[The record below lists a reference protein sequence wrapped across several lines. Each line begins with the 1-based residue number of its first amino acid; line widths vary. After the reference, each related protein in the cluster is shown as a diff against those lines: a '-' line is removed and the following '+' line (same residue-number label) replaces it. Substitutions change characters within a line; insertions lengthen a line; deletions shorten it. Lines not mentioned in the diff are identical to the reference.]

1 MFVFSKEQKVF
12 KIGKVSIGGQPGQF
26 PAILIG
32 SIFFKSHKI
41 LEDERNGI
49 FDKVA
54 AEQLINTQ
62 DEWVDKTGI
71 PAFLD
76 VVGEY
81 PESLIRYIEFVTSI
95 TDSPLLMDGVTAA
108 VRIPVCQ
115 YLQESGIKEHVIYNS
130 IDFYSDAAELAAIK
144 EAGISQA
151 ILLAYGPRAIWPQ
164 DKLKLLAGQMDT
176 KNLLEKA
183 EEAGV
188 DKILIDTAVLD
199 APSIG
204 LSARTIYLV
213 KEELGYPVGTAPCN
227 AIYTWSKGKEFQAV
241 KNSIIATSAM
251 IRTLG
256 ADFILYGS
264 IANAPIIFPAMAL
277 VESCIAYNN
286 RREFKI
292 QLAENHPLTKI
303 F

>member
-1 MFVFSKEQKVF
+1 LFIFSKEQKIF
-12 KIGKVSIGGQPGQF
+12 KIGKISIGGQPGQT
-26 PAILIG
+26 PAVLIG

-49 FDKVA
+49 FDKAA

-62 DEWVDKTGI
+62 DEWADKTGI
-71 PAFLD
+71 HALLD

-81 PESLIRYIEFVTSI
+81 PEALIRYIEFVTSI
-95 TDSPLLMDGVTAA
+95 TDAPLLMDGVTAA

-115 YLQESGIKEHVIYNS
+115 YLQESGIKERVIYNS

-144 EAGISQA
+144 SAGIKQA
-151 ILLAYGPRAIWPQ
+151 VLLAYGPRALWPK
-164 DKLKLLAGQMDT
+164 DKLKLIAGQMET

-183 EEAGV
+183 EDAGV

-204 LSARTIYLV
+204 ISARAIYLI
-213 KEELGYPVGTAPCN
+213 KEELGYPAGTAPCN

-256 ADFILYGS
+256 ADFVLYGS

-277 VESCIAYNN
+277 VDSCIAYNN

>member
-1 MFVFSKEQKVF
+1 LFIFSKAQQIF
-12 KIGKVSIGGQPGQF
+12 KIGKINIGGQPGQN
-26 PAILIG
+26 PTVLIG

-41 LEDERNGI
+41 LENERNGI
-49 FDKVA
+49 FDKAA

-62 DEWVDKTGI
+62 DEWADKTGM
-71 PAFLD
+71 PALLD

-81 PESLIRYIEFVTSI
+81 PEALIRYIEFVTSV
-95 TDSPLLMDGVTAA
+95 TDTPFLMDGVTAA
-108 VRIPVCQ
+108 VRSPVCH
-115 YLQESGIKEHVIYNS
+115 YLKESGIIEPVIYNS
-130 IDFYSDAAELAAIK
+130 IDFYSDANELAAIK
-144 EAGISQA
+144 SAGIKQA
-151 ILLAYGPRAIWPQ
+151 VLLAYGPRAVWPK
-164 DKLKLLAGQMDT
+164 DKLKLIAGQMEN

-183 EEAGV
+183 EDAGV

-204 LSARTIYLV
+204 ISARAIYLV

-227 AIYTWSKGKEFQAV
+227 AIYTWSRGKEFEAI
-241 KNSIIATSAM
+241 KISIIATSAM

-277 VESCIAYNN
+277 VDSCITYNN

-292 QLAENHPLTKI
+292 PVAENHPLTKI